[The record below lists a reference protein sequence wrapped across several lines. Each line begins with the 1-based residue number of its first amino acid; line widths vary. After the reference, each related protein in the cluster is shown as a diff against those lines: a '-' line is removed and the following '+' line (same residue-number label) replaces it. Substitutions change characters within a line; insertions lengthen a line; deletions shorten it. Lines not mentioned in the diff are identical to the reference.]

1 MPALKL
7 HSLASSDPFP
17 FRIEPSSFATV
28 AFEIEREDAVETCGA
43 SEDLGMAQR
52 ADGIVVTRAPV
63 ILHRQPGKFVI
74 LGVTF
79 VVPSPVDQLDDVVSL
94 VAGDRLQD
102 VQIIATLDICRQP
115 AQQRSKGTLD
125 AVHILELGGARSR
138 AA

>member
-1 MPALKL
+1 
-7 HSLASSDPFP
+7 
-17 FRIEPSSFATV
+17 
-28 AFEIEREDAVETCGA
+28 
-43 SEDLGMAQR
+43 MAQR

-102 VQIIATLDICRQP
+102 VQIIVLLKIGRKP
-115 AQQRSKGTLD
+115 AQQRGKGTLD

>member
-1 MPALKL
+1 
-7 HSLASSDPFP
+7 
-17 FRIEPSSFATV
+17 
-28 AFEIEREDAVETCGA
+28 
-43 SEDLGMAQR
+43 MAQR

-102 VQIIATLDICRQP
+102 VQIIVLLKIGRKP
-115 AQQRSKGTLD
+115 AQQR
-125 AVHILELGGARSR
+125 GARWTRCTSLYWAVLAR
-138 AA
+138 VRLEN